1 MDNDKDTMDMD
12 NDKDT
17 MDMDNDKDTMDII
30 GSNNNVNHEKNRD
43 ERIRQF
49 KEKCERILEYSR
61 TGSFPYTYTASQRRS
76 VKIQG
81 ETIHFG

>member
-1 MDNDKDTMDMD
+1 MD

-49 KEKCERILEYSR
+49 KEKCERILEYLR

-76 VKIQG
+76 IKIQVKPYILDESKYIG
-81 ETIHFG
+81 F